1 MNLAHEIIEG
11 TKDVERAR
19 AAYAEAMKA
28 RMEGNTPEIMQRL
41 MFEIPRDDTGD
52 PDQAVI

>member
-1 MNLAHEIIEG
+1 
-11 TKDVERAR
+11 
-19 AAYAEAMKA
+19 MKA

-52 PDQAVI
+52 PDQALI